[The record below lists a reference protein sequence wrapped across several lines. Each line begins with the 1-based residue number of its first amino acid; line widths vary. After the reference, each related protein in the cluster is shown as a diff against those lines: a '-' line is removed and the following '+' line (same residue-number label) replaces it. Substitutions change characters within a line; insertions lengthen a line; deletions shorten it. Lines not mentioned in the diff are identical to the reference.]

1 MADLTR
7 APALS
12 PALPTALPTRAELRR
27 AAPAAVSAV
36 AMAVMVA
43 VCASLQPDVLTVPG
57 LSLVLSATVPLVIA
71 AQAQMT
77 LMSVGDIDLGIGA
90 FVGLVT
96 VIAATSL
103 VSSPVT
109 GALIL
114 LGLVAAY
121 TVLGVLVHL
130 RRVPSLIATLG
141 ASFVWM
147 GLGLSVLPT
156 PGGTTPAWLAAF
168 GAWQPAGFP
177 APLLPILLV
186 AALVYLLAC
195 RSGAGVRMRAL
206 GSNPVALQRAGLSP
220 LAARAVAYTA
230 TGALGVLSGLVLA
243 SQTGGGDVSS
253 ASSYTLMTV
262 AAVILGGGS
271 FRGGAAVPWGVAIGG
286 VTLGLV
292 SVVLSLLDV
301 PTALQS
307 AVQGVIVLAVL
318 AGRVV
323 VGKVL
328 R

>member
-1 MADLTR
+1 MSETLV
-7 APALS
+7 
-12 PALPTALPTRAELRR
+12 PALPSRARMRR
-27 AAPAAVSAV
+27 TAPAVVSAV
-36 AMAVMVA
+36 AMIAMIA
-43 VCASLQPDVLTVPG
+43 VCASLQPDVLSVAG

-77 LMSVGDIDLGIGA
+77 LMAVGDIDLGIGT

-96 VIAATSL
+96 VITATRL
-103 VSSPVT
+103 VTSPLV
-109 GALIL
+109 GVLIL
-114 LGLVAAY
+114 LGLVASY
-121 TVLGVLVHL
+121 TVLGVLIHL

-141 ASFVWM
+141 ASFVWL
-147 GLGLSVLPT
+147 GLGMFVLPT
-156 PGGTTPAWLAAF
+156 PGGTTPEWLAAF
-168 GAWQPAGFP
+168 GMWQPAVFP

-186 AALVYLLAC
+186 AALVYLLSA
-195 RSGAGVRMRAL
+195 RSTLGVRMRGL
-206 GSNPVALQRAGLSP
+206 GSNPVALERAGLRP
-220 LAARAVAYTA
+220 LASRAIAYTA
-230 TGALGVLSGLVLA
+230 AGALGVLSGLVLA

-271 FRGGAAVPWGVAIGG
+271 FHGGSAVPWGVVVGG

-301 PTALQS
+301 PTNMQS

-318 AGRVV
+318 AGRVL

>member
-1 MADLTR
+1 MAEQL
-7 APALS
+7 APALPGRS
-12 PALPTALPTRAELRR
+12 RMRH
-27 AAPAAVSAV
+27 AAPAAVSTLALI
-36 AMAVMVA
+36 AMIGL
-43 VCASLQPDVLTVPG
+43 CSSLQPGVLSVQG
-57 LSLVLSATVPLVIA
+57 LTLVLSATVPLVIA

-77 LMSVGDIDLGIGA
+77 LMAVGDIDLGIGA

-96 VIAATSL
+96 VVTATKLS
-103 VSSPVT
+103 SSPLV
-109 GALIL
+109 GGLVL

-121 TVLGVLVHL
+121 ALLGLLIHL

-141 ASFVWM
+141 ASFVWL
-147 GLGLSVLPT
+147 GLGLFLLPT
-156 PGGTTPAWLAAF
+156 PGGSTPEWLAAF

-186 AALVYLLAC
+186 TALVYLLAS
-195 RSGAGVRMRAL
+195 RGSAGVRMRAL
-206 GSNPVALQRAGLSP
+206 GSNPVALGRAGLRP
-220 LAARAVAYTA
+220 LTSRVIAYATA
-230 TGALGVLSGLVLA
+230 GALGVVSGLALA

-271 FRGGAAVPWGVAIGG
+271 FAGGVAVPWGAAVGG

-301 PTALQS
+301 RSDLQS
-307 AVQGVIVLAVL
+307 AVQGGIVLAVL
-318 AGRVV
+318 AGRVL

>member
-1 MADLTR
+1 MRRT
-7 APALS
+7 APAV
-12 PALPTALPTRAELRR
+12 
-27 AAPAAVSAV
+27 VSAAAMV
-36 AMAVMVA
+36 AMII
-43 VCASLQPDVLTVPG
+43 VCASLQSDVLTVAG

-77 LMSVGDIDLGIGA
+77 LMSVGDIDLGIGN

-96 VIAATSL
+96 VVSATSL
-103 VSSPVT
+103 VSSPLV
-109 GALIL
+109 GGLIL

-121 TVLGVLVHL
+121 AVLGTLVHL

-141 ASFVWM
+141 ASFVWL
-147 GLGLSVLPT
+147 GLGMFILPT
-156 PGGTTPAWLAAF
+156 PGGTTPQWLASF
-168 GAWQPAGFP
+168 GAWQPEGFP

-186 AALVYLLAC
+186 AALVYLLTV
-195 RSGAGVRMRAL
+195 RSTAGVRMRGL
-206 GSNPVALQRAGLSP
+206 GSNPVALERAGLRP
-220 LAARAVAYTA
+220 LAARAAAYATA
-230 TGALGVLSGLVLA
+230 GALGVLSGLVLA

-253 ASSYTLMTV
+253 ASGYTLMTV

-271 FRGGAAVPWGVAIGG
+271 FQGGGAVPWGVAIGG

-301 PTALQS
+301 PTNMQS

>member
-1 MADLTR
+1 MSELLASALPSRARMRRT
-7 APALS
+7 APAV
-12 PALPTALPTRAELRR
+12 
-27 AAPAAVSAV
+27 VSAV
-36 AMAVMVA
+36 ALIAMIG
-43 VCASLQPDVLTVPG
+43 VCASLQSDVLTVGG
-57 LSLVLSATVPLVIA
+57 LTLVLSATVPLVIA
-71 AQAQMT
+71 AQAQMA
-77 LMSVGDIDLGIGA
+77 LMSVGDIDLGIGN

-96 VIAATSL
+96 VVAATRL
-103 VSSPVT
+103 VSSPLV
-109 GALIL
+109 GVLML

-121 TVLGVLVHL
+121 AVLGALIHL

-141 ASFVWM
+141 ASFVWL
-147 GLGLSVLPT
+147 GLGLFLLPT
-156 PGGTTPAWLAAF
+156 PGGSTPEWLASF
-168 GAWQPAGFP
+168 GSWAPAGFP
-177 APLLPILLV
+177 APLLPILVV
-186 AALVYLLAC
+186 AAVVYLLTS
-195 RSGAGVRMRAL
+195 RSALGVRMRGL
-206 GSNPVALQRAGLSP
+206 GSNPVALQRAGLRP
-220 LAARAVAYTA
+220 LTSRVIAYTVA
-230 TGALGVLSGLVLA
+230 GALGVVSGLLLA

-271 FRGGAAVPWGVAIGG
+271 FFGGSAVPWGVAIGG

-301 PTALQS
+301 QSNMQS

>member
-1 MADLTR
+1 MSELL
-7 APALS
+7 APAL
-12 PALPTALPTRAELRR
+12 PALPSRARMRR
-27 AAPAAVSAV
+27 TAPAVVSAV
-36 AMAVMVA
+36 AMIIMIA
-43 VCASLQPDVLTVPG
+43 VCASLQPDVLTVAG

-77 LMSVGDIDLGIGA
+77 LMSVGDIDLGIGN

-96 VIAATSL
+96 VVSATTL
-103 VSSPVT
+103 VSSPAT

-114 LGLVAAY
+114 LALVAAY
-121 TVLGVLVHL
+121 AVLGALIHL

-141 ASFVWM
+141 ASFVWL
-147 GLGLSVLPT
+147 GLGLFALPT
-156 PGGTTPAWLAAF
+156 PGGTTPEWLASF
-168 GAWQPAGFP
+168 GTWQPAGFP
-177 APLLPILLV
+177 APLLPILVV
-186 AALVYLLAC
+186 AAVVYLLTA
-195 RSGAGVRMRAL
+195 RSTLGVRMRGL
-206 GSNPVALQRAGLSP
+206 GSNPVALERAGLRP
-220 LAARAVAYTA
+220 LASRVMAYATA
-230 TGALGVLSGLVLA
+230 GALGVLSGLVLA

-253 ASSYTLMTV
+253 ASSYSLMTV

-271 FRGGAAVPWGVAIGG
+271 FHGGSAVPWGVAVGG

-301 PTALQS
+301 PTNMQS